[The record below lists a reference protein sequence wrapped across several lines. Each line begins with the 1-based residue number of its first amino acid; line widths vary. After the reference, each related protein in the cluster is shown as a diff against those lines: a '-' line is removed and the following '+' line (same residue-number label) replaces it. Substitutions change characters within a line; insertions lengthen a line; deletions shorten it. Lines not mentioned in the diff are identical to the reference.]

1 MSLKKRSGKGSTK
14 GSTKVEYE
22 SKLTQISVFLDVSSS
37 TVQHVTEL
45 MKRQIDLDVVL
56 VDSKCYPF
64 LDNDSTHGKA
74 IWKTTQKVLAANRD
88 LYNKLTSQHTDLE
101 VASIDFTCEDTTE
114 ESDSSGAT
122 NLELLEPL
130 RKQPCKRKQSLQ
142 LS

>member
-1 MSLKKRSGKGSTK
+1 M
-14 GSTKVEYE
+14 
-22 SKLTQISVFLDVSSS
+22 SSS

-74 IWKTTQKVLAANRD
+74 IWKTTRKVLAANRN

-101 VASIDFTCEDTTE
+101 VASIDFTCEDTVE

-122 NLELLEPL
+122 NHKLLEPL
-130 RKQPCKRKQSLQ
+130 HKQPCMRWDISVNTKLDKIVKGVENSHY
-142 LS
+142 SSPSSSTYMYDNFFSPF